1 MKKIKGVVIHGN
13 ALGRTI
19 GFPTANIA
27 YSENDIEESVFHLNI
42 VLWKK
47 IHQGMGTYMPQKK
60 VFEAHI
66 FDFDADIYGQE
77 IEVILLQK
85 IRDNQ
90 KFASL
95 EDLKAQIKK
104 DQKEI
109 LSHTLNVLSFGSFD
123 VVHPWHFYYL
133 FEARK
138 YGTHLIT
145 IIATDANIAKIKWKP
160 PKNPLLHRVEDV
172 MKLEICDEVVA
183 WSESAPLSWI
193 AQYTPHSICL
203 GYDQRGPFVDRLPLE
218 IKNMWLESELI
229 RIPSLQPE
237 IYKSSLLKKTLI

>member
-1 MKKIKGVVIHGN
+1 
-13 ALGRTI
+13 
-19 GFPTANIA
+19 
-27 YSENDIEESVFHLNI
+27 
-42 VLWKK
+42 
-47 IHQGMGTYMPQKK
+47 MGTYMPQKK

-123 VVHPWHFYYL
+123 VVHP
-133 FEARK
+133 
-138 YGTHLIT
+138 
-145 IIATDANIAKIKWKP
+145 
-160 PKNPLLHRVEDV
+160 
-172 MKLEICDEVVA
+172 
-183 WSESAPLSWI
+183 
-193 AQYTPHSICL
+193 
-203 GYDQRGPFVDRLPLE
+203 
-218 IKNMWLESELI
+218 
-229 RIPSLQPE
+229 
-237 IYKSSLLKKTLI
+237 